1 MKRALILFAI
11 LVLGIGAGLWI
22 KVNENQAAALAPS
35 GGNGVIEGLDVDVSS
50 RMPGRIT
57 AIRVQEGDRVK
68 AGQVL
73 VELDCREPRAAW
85 TAAGAQLRMAQINV
99 EASRAQVDAALGASR
114 AASAAVHASGAQSRA
129 ARVSQ
134 AATSRQEQ
142 RVRQLKKVGG
152 VTEVELDKVSTQ
164 VLGLNQQIAALDAR
178 TQGARGQAEAA
189 RARTRAIRKKAE
201 AAVAAV
207 QAARAA
213 QSRAAVAVEECSLR
227 SPISGTVLTRAHEPG
242 EVVLPGSRVLTVIR
256 LERVETSFY
265 LPNRELAAAAVG
277 RKVTVAA
284 DAYPDQKFRGTI
296 RWISA
301 EAEFTPRN
309 VQTRE
314 DRDRLV
320 YRVKV
325 VIPNPDGRL
334 RPGMP
339 VDVRI
344 HGTASTA
351 AKLTEGN

>member
-178 TQGARGQAEAA
+178 TQGARPPRA
-189 RARTRAIRKKAE
+189 RARWRFRSE
-201 AAVAAV
+201 VSE
-207 QAARAA
+207 RPA
-213 QSRAAVAVEECSLR
+213 QCCPSTSRNSVRPRVGVSTWGRPL
-227 SPISGTVLTRAHEPG
+227 PI
-242 EVVLPGSRVLTVIR
+242 
-256 LERVETSFY
+256 
-265 LPNRELAAAAVG
+265 
-277 RKVTVAA
+277 
-284 DAYPDQKFRGTI
+284 
-296 RWISA
+296 IS
-301 EAEFTPRN
+301 
-309 VQTRE
+309 
-314 DRDRLV
+314 
-320 YRVKV
+320 
-325 VIPNPDGRL
+325 IPL
-334 RPGMP
+334 
-339 VDVRI
+339 
-344 HGTASTA
+344 
-351 AKLTEGN
+351 KLQS